1 MIRVNVQYLIRTAF
15 INYPN
20 RKEQIFFI
28 QKALGVSRDRAK
40 ELIFAF
46 IHNAEEEF
54 LFTLANK
61 E

>member
-1 MIRVNVQYLIRTAF
+1 MIKVNVKFLIRHAF

-28 QKALGVSRDRAK
+28 QKALGVSRDTAK

-46 IHNAEEEF
+46 IYNAEEEF
-54 LFTLANK
+54 LFNLANK